1 MLPSCGRCWP
11 TPQSREHWT
20 VDRQLAPEIRSCRS
34 SHSLRRKARAR
45 HSIWPSASTG
55 NGTMGQTNRRASAW
69 PSLAVLLAVLLSAM
83 QPAIA
88 DDTPEREQLAA
99 LARQL
104 DLIDRL
110 AEHAAHTAR
119 SEEHTSELQSLMR
132 ISYAVF
138 CLKKKKNK

>member
-1 MLPSCGRCWP
+1 
-11 TPQSREHWT
+11 
-20 VDRQLAPEIRSCRS
+20 
-34 SHSLRRKARAR
+34 
-45 HSIWPSASTG
+45 
-55 NGTMGQTNRRASAW
+55 MGQTNRRASAW

-110 AEHAAHTAR
+110 AEHAATTAPQAR
-119 SEEHTSELQSLMR
+119 ARYRT
-132 ISYAVF
+132 
-138 CLKKKKNK
+138 